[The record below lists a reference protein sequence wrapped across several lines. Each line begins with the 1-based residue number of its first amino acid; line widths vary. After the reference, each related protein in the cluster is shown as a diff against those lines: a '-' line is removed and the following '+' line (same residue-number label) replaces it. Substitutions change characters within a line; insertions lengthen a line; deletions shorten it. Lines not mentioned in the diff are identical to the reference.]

1 MSNNTNSNKT
11 IMGGCNNTVTNTCS
25 SIIGGQV
32 STTLGTCGSIAIGGT
47 IGAQG
52 TAGPAGYQIK
62 DWKEDIMNKYHNR
75 FIIKTDYDTM
85 SFAPTNIITDTKTNK
100 EYEFKP
106 QSISNIVEE
115 TEQFIQELIIIIR
128 DEKITNIFDASKD

>member
-1 MSNNTNSNKT
+1 MSNKT
-11 IMGGCNNTVTNTCS
+11 IMGGCNNTVSTCS

-32 STTLGTCGSIAIGGT
+32 STTLGTCGSIST
-47 IGAQG
+47 QG
-52 TAGPAGYQIK
+52 QAGYQIK
-62 DWKEDIMNKYHNR
+62 DWKEELMKKYNNR
-75 FIIKTDYDTM
+75 FTIETEYNSM

-106 QSISNIVEE
+106 QSMSNIVEE
-115 TEQFIQELIIIIR
+115 TEKFIQELIIIIR